1 MIRRHLYELILESLQ
16 DFPVVLLTGA
26 RQVGKSTLAQALP
39 SERWP
44 AAYLTLDDRAILDAA
59 LRDPDGFVTGTPPP
73 VIIDEVQRA
82 PDLLRAIKRV
92 VDRDH
97 KPGQYLLTGSANLM
111 TLKTVSESLAGR
123 VALHEL
129 HPFSWTEWA
138 GREPPTNILRGLF
151 ECEDSK
157 DILLRLPRSFV
168 ADRRE
173 EIKERILAGGYP
185 TPALMKSARSRTRWF
200 EGYRQTYLE
209 RDLRDMANLEHLPD
223 FNRLLILSALRSG
236 QLINYSDLSRDLGLP
251 FTTLRRYMGLLELSY
266 QVFLIRPYFAN
277 IGKRIVK
284 TPKLYFGD
292 TGMACHLAVV
302 ENWSVL
308 ERQGRTGALVETWV
322 AGELRKLL
330 SLYDHRMQLMF
341 WRTHT
346 GQEVDFLI
354 ERGEELVA
362 IEVKWSQQIDA
373 RDLASLYSCSR
384 DLGKR
389 IRLSLVLYPGNNTV
403 AFDAQTIAIPMSVF
417 FGIEK

>member
-1 MIRRHLYELILESLQ
+1 MIRRHLYEIILESLQ

-44 AAYLTLDDRAILDAA
+44 AAYLSLDDRTILDAA
-59 LRDPDGFVTGTPPP
+59 LRDPDGLVTGTPPP

-97 KPGQYLLTGSANLM
+97 KPGQFLLTGSVNLM

-123 VALHEL
+123 VVLHEL
-129 HPFSWTEWA
+129 HPFSWSEWA
-138 GREPPTNILRGLF
+138 GREPPTSILRGLF
-151 ECEDSK
+151 ECENSK
-157 DILLRLPRSFV
+157 DILLRLPRSSV
-168 ADRRE
+168 ADCRE
-173 EIKERILAGGYP
+173 GIKERILAGGYP
-185 TPALMKSARSRTRWF
+185 RPTLMKSARSRTRWF

-266 QVFLIRPYFAN
+266 QVFLVRPYFAN
-277 IGKRIVK
+277 VGKRMVK

-354 ERGEELVA
+354 ERGEELAA
-362 IEVKWSQQIDA
+362 IEVKWSQQIVE
-373 RDLASLYSCSR
+373 RDLAGLHSCSR

-389 IRLSLVLYPGNNTV
+389 IRLSLVLYPGNNV
-403 AFDAQTIAIPMSVF
+403 FAFDARTIAIPMSVF